1 MAGTMNDFCT
11 AIREEVTELLLL
23 GRPLP
28 APLARHIASCE
39 GCAEEAEGVRRVVRT
54 FERTDSLRVPPAL
67 PELSGTTAVDTA
79 WGRRRVR
86 RRVAAGI
93 ASLVLAACAAFVAVV
108 AATGNDTRTSAAS
121 VQVAQD
127 GKMIAHPWG
136 TEIPVSLSGLRAGST
151 YRLMTGNASGER
163 VQAGSVRAS
172 GQGEA
177 PLRVRLTTAMSKDAI
192 ATLYVQ
198 DADGRFVAQAPAGPR
213 SRT

>member
-1 MAGTMNDFCT
+1 MNDFCT
-11 AIREEVTELLLL
+11 AIREEVTELVLL

-28 APLARHIASCE
+28 APLARHVASCE
-39 GCAEEAEGVRRVVRT
+39 GCSQEAEGVRRVVRT
-54 FERTDSLRVPPAL
+54 FERADSLRVPSAP
-67 PELSGTTAVDTA
+67 PELGRTTAVDVPRA
-79 WGRRRVR
+79 RRPVR

-93 ASLVLAACAAFVAVV
+93 ASLVLAACAAFVTVV
-108 AATGNDTRTSAAS
+108 AATGNDTRASAVA

-127 GKMIAHPWG
+127 GEMIAHPWG

-151 YRLMTGNASGER
+151 YRLMTGNTHGDR
-163 VQAGSVRAS
+163 VQAGSVSAS

-177 PLRVRLTTAMSKDAI
+177 PLRVHMTTAMRRDAI
-192 ATLYVQ
+192 TTLYVQ